1 MYEVDLMYIFLSLSS
16 KGDDEEEEDLGSHS
30 YKPSLR
36 QQTKEV
42 EEHKDLHSSWKT
54 NPEEHDPD
62 YMKKAK
68 EFGKAIYHSKSTKQ
82 STATTAS
89 KDYEQPVYQ
98 GVVVKKLEKPAQH
111 VEVKPKGPVIA
122 VEKVKEEHKE
132 LQRPT
137 QGNDDDDDDD
147 AELERKLEEL
157 TPPSKKPQHVLA
169 TPPTTFHHWREFV
182 DNNPNFPYTIPVN
195 HKKPTPKP
203 TTEKAREE
211 PTTERRTTEKT
222 TTRKVVKTEARKTT
236 EKTTTKEKARPQGD
250 KSHGLCLLNNFIV
263 IIFISLCLRLW

>member
-1 MYEVDLMYIFLSLSS
+1 MSLYS
-16 KGDDEEEEDLGSHS
+16 KGDDEEEKDLGSDS
-30 YKPSLR
+30 YKSSLR

-42 EEHKDLHSSWKT
+42 EEHKDLHSSWQTK
-54 NPEEHDPD
+54 PEERDPE

-82 STATTAS
+82 STTTKDS

-98 GVVVKKLEKPAQH
+98 GVVAKKLEKPAQH

-132 LQRPT
+132 LQHPT

-147 AELERKLEEL
+147 DAELEMKLEEL
-157 TPPSKKPQHVLA
+157 TPPSKKPKHVLA

-195 HKKPTPKP
+195 HKKTTPKP
-203 TTEKAREE
+203 TTEKRHEV
-211 PTTERRTTEKT
+211 PTTKHRTTEQT
-222 TTRKVVKTEARKTT
+222 TRRKVVKTEARKTT
-236 EKTTTKEKARPQGD
+236 EKTTTKEKARPQED
-250 KSHGLCLLNNFIV
+250 KSHGLYHLNNF
-263 IIFISLCLRLW
+263 FF